1 MGIEP
6 TTRALRKHC
15 STTEPL
21 RLERDTRIGLAAL
34 PWEGSVLP
42 LYKSRRSIIFYQIL
56 VYLRLMAYRYHSR
69 RSVKRIARRSRRN
82 FLITLIIIAVLAYS
96 TVTWVLPS
104 FINSIGFVKNVIKP
118 PQRTLS
124 QSSENTALAPPVL
137 NIPYEA
143 TNTAQIDIKGF
154 GTPNSKIKLFI
165 DDDPKQTI
173 SVSSDGSFDFEKVL
187 LNLGTNNIYG
197 KTIDERGSESL
208 PSKEVKL
215 IYINEKPSLNINEPE
230 DGKKIQGGD
239 KKVKVSGK
247 TDPGVQVFVSGN
259 QVIVDRDGNFS
270 IDLNLDEGDNTISIK
285 AVDAAS
291 NSIEIQRRVNYTP

>member
-1 MGIEP
+1 
-6 TTRALRKHC
+6 
-15 STTEPL
+15 
-21 RLERDTRIGLAAL
+21 
-34 PWEGSVLP
+34 
-42 LYKSRRSIIFYQIL
+42 
-56 VYLRLMAYRYHSR
+56 MAYRYHSR

-104 FINSIGFVKNVIKP
+104 FINSVGFVKNVIKP
-118 PQRTLS
+118 SQRTLS

-173 SVSSDGSFDFEKVL
+173 NVSSDGSFDFEKVL

-197 KTIDERGSESL
+197 KTINERGGESL

-215 IYINEKPSLNINEPE
+215 IYINEKPSLDINEPE

-270 IDLNLDEGDNTISIK
+270 IDLSLDEGDNTISIK

>member
-1 MGIEP
+1 
-6 TTRALRKHC
+6 
-15 STTEPL
+15 
-21 RLERDTRIGLAAL
+21 
-34 PWEGSVLP
+34 
-42 LYKSRRSIIFYQIL
+42 
-56 VYLRLMAYRYHSR
+56 MAYRYHSR

-82 FLITLIIIAVLAYS
+82 FLITLIIIAALAYS

-104 FINSIGFVKNVIKP
+104 FINSVGFVKNVIKP
-118 PQRTLS
+118 SQRTLS

-173 SVSSDGSFDFEKVL
+173 NVSSDGSFDFEKVL

-197 KTIDERGSESL
+197 KTINERGDESL

-270 IDLNLDEGDNTISIK
+270 IDLSLDEGDNTISIK

-291 NSIEIQRRVNYTP
+291 NSIEIQRRINYTP

>member
-1 MGIEP
+1 
-6 TTRALRKHC
+6 
-15 STTEPL
+15 
-21 RLERDTRIGLAAL
+21 
-34 PWEGSVLP
+34 
-42 LYKSRRSIIFYQIL
+42 
-56 VYLRLMAYRYHSR
+56 MAYRYQSR

-82 FLITLIIIAVLAYS
+82 FLITLIIIAVLVYS

-104 FINSIGFVKNVIKP
+104 FINSVGFVKNVIKP
-118 PQRTLS
+118 SQRTLS

-173 SVSSDGSFDFEKVL
+173 NVSSDGSFDFEKVL

-197 KTIDERGSESL
+197 KTINERGSESL

-270 IDLNLDEGDNTISIK
+270 IDLSLDEGDNTISIK

-291 NSIEIQRRVNYTP
+291 NSIEIQRRINYTP

>member
-1 MGIEP
+1 
-6 TTRALRKHC
+6 
-15 STTEPL
+15 
-21 RLERDTRIGLAAL
+21 
-34 PWEGSVLP
+34 
-42 LYKSRRSIIFYQIL
+42 
-56 VYLRLMAYRYHSR
+56 MAYRYHSR

-82 FLITLIIIAVLAYS
+82 FLITLIIIAVLVYS

-104 FINSIGFVKNVIKP
+104 FINSVGFVKNVIKP

-173 SVSSDGSFDFEKVL
+173 NVSSDGSFDFEKVL

-247 TDPGVQVFVSGN
+247 TDPGVQVFVSSN

-270 IDLNLDEGDNTISIK
+270 IDLSLDEGDNTISIK